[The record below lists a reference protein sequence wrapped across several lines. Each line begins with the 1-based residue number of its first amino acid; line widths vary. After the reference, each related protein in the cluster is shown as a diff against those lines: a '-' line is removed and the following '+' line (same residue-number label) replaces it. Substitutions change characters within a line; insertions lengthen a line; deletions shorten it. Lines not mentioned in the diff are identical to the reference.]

1 MRFNMSFHAI
11 DISEILKNIDI
22 VENNFSAKNGRINYD
37 TDRSKHHNTLS
48 TKKYHLQSSP

>member
-1 MRFNMSFHAI
+1 MSFHAI